1 MTGNKK
7 QKKKNIFI
15 KVFDLIKLFFLPQKQ
30 IKKIEEEADHK
41 DIYPLW

>member
-15 KVFDLIKLFFLPQKQ
+15 NVFDLIKLFILPKKQ
-30 IKKIEEEADHK
+30 IKKIEEEADSK